1 MRITIKLDAFNQDVD
16 SAYAVL
22 WLDKERGRWSREA
35 HDRIE
40 LPSWGTWE
48 FTPGGTLLR
57 GLRTSAAV
65 AMLEGL
71 RLAAREPAS
80 GTAELMT
87 AQRGRAVVFGCGE
100 SNVSRVMN
108 SGYWHIQCVDS
119 ETTIPE
125 HEIFSDEPDV
135 LGEGSTPVR
144 DSGSLAT

>member
-1 MRITIKLDAFNQDVD
+1 MRITIKLDAFNQDAD

-35 HDRIE
+35 HERIE
-40 LPSWGTWE
+40 LPSWGTCE
-48 FTPGGTLLR
+48 FTQGGMLLR
-57 GLRTSAAV
+57 GPGTSAAV

-71 RLAAREPAS
+71 GLAAREAAF
-80 GTAELMT
+80 GTPELMT
-87 AQRGRAVVFGCGE
+87 AQRGRAVVCGYGE
-100 SNVSRVMN
+100 SNASHVKN
-108 SGYWHIQCVDS
+108 AGYWHIQCVDT

-135 LGEGSTPVR
+135 SREGSTQVR